1 MSLSFNENKDNSK
14 SYIKLEI
21 HQSQVCQNIKVPF
34 PYGLCIL
41 FGHFPEKYIE
51 PISNANEIMTSPK
64 NQFIY
69 HLNDSTLSQEDLLEK
84 EFIINS
90 YTTSI
95 FIIKKN
101 FASVKIP
108 ILYSNENSQKQ
119 WFFLK
124 DINDNIC
131 IKLLIKI
138 EIHLNNKI
146 KNNCKLNY
154 ANNILK
160 VKSETIKE
168 NKINNINKSNS
179 NNTNSNIHQKNSN
192 KNIAN
197 NYNTYL
203 GSTNFNS
210 LSGNSLI
217 NLSNNIIMKTTSTN
231 SNLNNNNLAI
241 NFPFNF
247 SPIPVFRKNN
257 SFFIDIMREKSQFD
271 SHITENLAHKNSI
284 KSIDTN
290 KLIKIK
296 NEEDDQLKL
305 ITENDCD
312 SITINDN
319 DIGSEDLFNN
329 EMGTDKNNEKEKLL
343 QKVNKLISMKNDEIF
358 QNQQIYSTNYNNYLK
373 TKKNLTKYVN
383 ILEKESQKIKNK
395 IKNIEKSKQIYE
407 TKNLNLNE
415 AMVNFSKNIN
425 KYEIQKELE
434 EHERMTMMNLNNIFF
449 QFNNFE
455 QLSNQ
460 TNINNINE
468 IKKSSNINK
477 KEKEK
482 GKDKKNSSIVKKS
495 KLFGLENSNKIDL
508 SSFKNPIYI
517 KKLNL
522 PNKKIE
528 KRNNDLN
535 SHRKI
540 NKFNKKYSPI
550 NYKLK
555 EFNTKLSLSIS
566 NSDNL
571 NEENNNSKNY
581 IELNNKNIKSY
592 VNKTYN
598 NNKYKKNNN
607 KKYNNIFKDYY
618 YDNLDKEYKKKP
630 SKSNLIKG
638 NIKIKIPFNENTSNT
653 LENYSNYQSQY
664 IIIKNNLTKETL
676 TTKTNSI
683 NTSNNNNISN
693 KSISLNKTKTKLL
706 NKITKA
712 NKIKSG
718 KYLFNDKYRTN
729 TYKRTNTSVDR
740 NIFIENK
747 SSSSTI
753 NSKPSFD
760 KKNILSKNKLNKKEN
775 EQKSINNEKF
785 KNFHNYNNNYFKG
798 KPILICNNNNC
809 ISDSISSKIK
819 YNNTEN
825 NESKKNASVTSMD
838 ILPSKNIL
846 ACGYYDGVVEVWDLK
861 DKRLRKRLLPSLTNH
876 NSEIL
881 ALKFLN
887 CKAKIEL
894 ISSDCSGLVNMTSLS
909 EGIFKFMKSYEL
921 NADINVLIDYQQ
933 PIFVLEVLKF
943 TEEEREMSFL
953 KKNK

>member
-21 HQSQVCQNIKVPF
+21 HQSQVCQNIKVPL

-41 FGHFPEKYIE
+41 FGHSPEKYIE
-51 PISNANEIMTSPK
+51 PISNENEILTSPK
-64 NQFIY
+64 NQLIY
-69 HLNDSTLSQEDLLEK
+69 YLNDSTLSQDYLLEK

-138 EIHLNNKI
+138 EIHLNNKM
-146 KNNCKLNY
+146 KNNCKLNFS
-154 ANNILK
+154 NNILK
-160 VKSETIKE
+160 VNSETIKE
-168 NKINNINKSNS
+168 NKINNNNKSN
-179 NNTNSNIHQKNSN
+179 NNYLNSIAHPKKNSN
-192 KNIAN
+192 KNISN
-197 NYNTYL
+197 NCKTYL

-217 NLSNNIIMKTTSTN
+217 NLSNNIIMKTTSNN
-231 SNLNNNNLAI
+231 SNLNNNNLTI

-257 SFFIDIMREKSQFD
+257 SFFIDIMREKGKFGL
-271 SHITENLAHKNSI
+271 HITENLVHKNSI
-284 KSIDTN
+284 KSIDNN
-290 KLIKIK
+290 KIIKIN
-296 NEEDDQLKL
+296 NEEDEELKL

-319 DIGSEDLFNN
+319 DNASEDLFNN
-329 EMGTDKNNEKEKLL
+329 EIGTDKNNEKEKLL
-343 QKVNKLISMKNDEIF
+343 HRINKLISMKNNEIF

-373 TKKNLTKYVN
+373 AKKNMAKYVN
-383 ILEKESQKIKNK
+383 ILEKESEKIKNK

-415 AMVNFSKNIN
+415 AIDNFSKNIN

-449 QFNNFE
+449 QFNNIE
-455 QLSNQ
+455 QLSIQ
-460 TNINNINE
+460 TSINNINE
-468 IKKSSNINK
+468 IEKLNNINK
-477 KEKEK
+477 KEK
-482 GKDKKNSSIVKKS
+482 GKYKKNSNAVKKS
-495 KLFGLENSNKIDL
+495 KLFGLENNNKIDL

-522 PNKKIE
+522 HNKKSE
-528 KRNNDLN
+528 KRNELN

-571 NEENNNSKNY
+571 NEEHNSKNY

-618 YDNLDKEYKKKP
+618 YDNIDKEYKKKP

-638 NIKIKIPFNENTSNT
+638 NIKIKIPFNENTYST

-664 IIIKNNLTKETL
+664 IIIKNNLTKDTL

-683 NTSNNNNISN
+683 NTSNNNNNISN

-712 NKIKSG
+712 NKIKNG

-729 TYKRTNTSVDR
+729 TFKRANTSVDR

-753 NSKPSFD
+753 NSKPSCD
-760 KKNILSKNKLNKKEN
+760 KKNMLSKNKLNKKEN
-775 EQKSINNEKF
+775 DQKSINNEKF

-809 ISDSISSKIK
+809 LSDNISSKIK

-825 NESKKNASVTSMD
+825 NESKKTID
-838 ILPSKNIL
+838 DYTKNINS
-846 ACGYYDGVVEVWDLK
+846 
-861 DKRLRKRLLPSLTNH
+861 KRIRRRKTKNNTVKNNINI
-876 NSEIL
+876 NSE
-881 ALKFLN
+881 
-887 CKAKIEL
+887 
-894 ISSDCSGLVNMTSLS
+894 
-909 EGIFKFMKSYEL
+909 SY
-921 NADINVLIDYQQ
+921 
-933 PIFVLEVLKF
+933 K
-943 TEEEREMSFL
+943 
-953 KKNK
+953 KKNKKFRNSLNFFMNEYSKTKQK

>member
-21 HQSQVCQNIKVPF
+21 HQSQVCQNIKVPL

-51 PISNANEIMTSPK
+51 PISNENEILTSPK
-64 NQFIY
+64 NQLIY
-69 HLNDSTLSQEDLLEK
+69 YLSDSTLSQEYILEK

-138 EIHLNNKI
+138 EIHLNNKM
-146 KNNCKLNY
+146 KNNCKLNFS
-154 ANNILK
+154 NNILK
-160 VKSETIKE
+160 INAETIKE
-168 NKINNINKSNS
+168 NIINNNNKANNNYLNS
-179 NNTNSNIHQKNSN
+179 IAHQKKNSN

-217 NLSNNIIMKTTSTN
+217 NLSNNIIMKTTSNN
-231 SNLNNNNLAI
+231 SNLNNNNLTM

-257 SFFIDIMREKSQFD
+257 SFFIDIMREKGKFD
-271 SHITENLAHKNSI
+271 SHITENLVHKNSI
-284 KSIDTN
+284 KSIDNN
-290 KLIKIK
+290 KIIKIN
-296 NEEDDQLKL
+296 NEEDEELKL

-329 EMGTDKNNEKEKLL
+329 EIGADKNNDKEKLL
-343 QKVNKLISMKNDEIF
+343 HRINKLISMKNNEIF

-373 TKKNLTKYVN
+373 AKKNMAKYVN
-383 ILEKESQKIKNK
+383 VLEKESEKIKNK

-415 AMVNFSKNIN
+415 AMDNFSKNIN

-434 EHERMTMMNLNNIFF
+434 EHEQMTMMNLNYIFF
-449 QFNNFE
+449 QFNNIE

-460 TNINNINE
+460 TGRNNINE
-468 IKKSSNINK
+468 IIKSNNINK
-477 KEKEK
+477 KEK
-482 GKDKKNSSIVKKS
+482 GKDKTNNNAVKKS
-495 KLFGLENSNKIDL
+495 KLFGLENNNKIDL
-508 SSFKNPIYI
+508 SSLKNPIYI

-522 PNKKIE
+522 PNKKRE
-528 KRNNDLN
+528 KRNELN
-535 SHRKI
+535 SHRKM

-571 NEENNNSKNY
+571 NEENNSKNY

-598 NNKYKKNNN
+598 NNKFKKNNN
-607 KKYNNIFKDYY
+607 KKNNNIFKDYY

-638 NIKIKIPFNENTSNT
+638 NIKIKIPFNENTNST

-664 IIIKNNLTKETL
+664 IIIKNNLTKDTL

-683 NTSNNNNISN
+683 NTSNNNNNISN

-729 TYKRTNTSVDR
+729 TFKRANTSVDR

-753 NSKPSFD
+753 NSKPSCD

-775 EQKSINNEKF
+775 DQKSINNEKF

-798 KPILICNNNNC
+798 KPILICNNNNY

-825 NESKKNASVTSMD
+825 NESKKTID
-838 ILPSKNIL
+838 DYTKNINS
-846 ACGYYDGVVEVWDLK
+846 
-861 DKRLRKRLLPSLTNH
+861 KRIIRRKTKNNTVKNNINI
-876 NSEIL
+876 NSESYKKKSK
-881 ALKFLN
+881 KFRNSLN
-887 CKAKIEL
+887 
-894 ISSDCSGLVNMTSLS
+894 
-909 EGIFKFMKSYEL
+909 FFMNEYSKSK
-921 NADINVLIDYQQ
+921 Q
-933 PIFVLEVLKF
+933 K
-943 TEEEREMSFL
+943 
-953 KKNK
+953 